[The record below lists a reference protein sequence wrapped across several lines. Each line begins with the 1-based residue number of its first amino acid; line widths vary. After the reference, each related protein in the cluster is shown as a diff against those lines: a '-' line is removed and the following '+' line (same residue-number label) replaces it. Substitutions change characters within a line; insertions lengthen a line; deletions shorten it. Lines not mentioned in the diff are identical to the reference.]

1 MRTKLY
7 LLLPI
12 TLLFGC
18 TGPAVRSIPA
28 GYMGKVL
35 TPTGWEQSTRS
46 AGQVDLR
53 STDRNGNFSVL
64 ILLEATSTTVKEQFL
79 EANADPVKRDNTDHR
94 VTTKDGAPLSVDVY
108 IRAMLPDDESTRDSI
123 FTLVTPVADLHDD
136 RIRRITIQNIYE
148 RFAQMKI
155 RNNIRMIF
163 SGYPT
168 YNDVAANYGRL
179 NDQISTMVI
188 RTFNEDRVPLKLQ
201 DVQLSNVKQDPTVFK
216 AQNDLAAAEAQA
228 HAIAKIGEAIRTNP
242 EYREYMKWQSLKE
255 IAATGS
261 QNGTNTLIVV
271 DGEIGG
277 SWAQAAY
284 ARGKGDRAANIPS
297 RNSNRAADSTSH

>member
-1 MRTKLY
+1 MRPQICFLSFAI
-7 LLLPI
+7 LLG
-12 TLLFGC
+12 GC

-35 TPTGWEQSTRS
+35 APTGWEQTTRA

-53 STDRNGNFSVL
+53 SPDSAGSFSVL
-64 ILLEATSTTVKEQFL
+64 VLLEATSTTVKEQFL
-79 EANADPVKRDNTDHR
+79 EANAAAGKQDNTDHR

-108 IRAMLPDDESTRDSI
+108 IRAMLPDDESTRDRI
-123 FTLVTPVADLHDD
+123 FTLVTPVADAQDD
-136 RIRRITIQNIYE
+136 RVRRITIQNIYE

-163 SGYPT
+163 AGYPT
-168 YNDVAANYGRL
+168 YKEVAASYGSL
-179 NDQISTMVI
+179 NDKISSMVI
-188 RTFNEDRVPLKLQ
+188 KTFAEDHVPLKLQ
-201 DVQLSNVKQDPTVFK
+201 DVQLSNVKQDPAVFK

-228 HAIAKIGEAIRTNP
+228 DAIAKIGEAIRKNP

-255 IAATGS
+255 IAATGT
-261 QNGTNTLIVV
+261 QKGTNTLIVV
-271 DGEIGG
+271 DGAAGG

-284 ARGKGDRAANIPS
+284 ARGR
-297 RNSNRAADSTSH
+297 

>member
-1 MRTKLY
+1 MTTKTL
-7 LLLPI
+7 LLLPA
-12 TLLFGC
+12 LLLCGC

-35 TPTGWEQSTRS
+35 TPTGWEQSTHT

-53 STDRNGNFSVL
+53 SPDRSGNFSVL
-64 ILLEATSTTVKEQFL
+64 VLLEATSTTVKEQFL
-79 EANADPVKRDNTDHR
+79 EANADSAKQDNTDHR

-108 IRAMLPDDESTRDSI
+108 IRAMLPDDESTRDRI
-123 FTLVTPVADLHDD
+123 FTLVTPIADPQDE
-136 RIRRITIQNIYE
+136 RIRRISIQNIYE

-163 SGYPT
+163 AGYPS
-168 YNDVAANYGRL
+168 YKDVAANYGPI

-201 DVQLSNVKQDPTVFK
+201 DVQLSNVKQDPAVFK

-228 HAIAKIGEAIRTNP
+228 DAIAKIGEAIRRNP

-255 IAATGS
+255 IAATGA
-261 QNGTNTLIVV
+261 QKGTNTLIVV
-271 DGEIGG
+271 DGETGG
-277 SWAQAAY
+277 SWGQAAY
-284 ARGKGDRAANIPS
+284 ARGK
-297 RNSNRAADSTSH
+297 

>member
-12 TLLFGC
+12 ILLCGC
-18 TGPAVRSIPA
+18 AGHAVRSIPA

-35 TPTGWEQSTRS
+35 TPTGWEQSTLS

-53 STDRNGNFSVL
+53 SADRNGNFSVL

-79 EANADPVKRDNTDHR
+79 EANADAVKQDNTDHR

-108 IRAMLPDDESTRDSI
+108 IRAMLPDDESTRNGI

-136 RIRRITIQNIYE
+136 RIRRISIQNIYE

-168 YNDVAANYGRL
+168 YREVAANYGRL

-201 DVQLSNVKQDPTVFK
+201 DVQLSNVKQDPAVFK

-228 HAIAKIGEAIRTNP
+228 DAIAKIGEAIRRNR

-261 QNGTNTLIVV
+261 QKGTNTLIVV
-271 DGEIGG
+271 DGETGG

-284 ARGKGDRAANIPS
+284 ALGK
-297 RNSNRAADSTSH
+297 